1 VRDGITLACRGIPV
15 VTLVTDDF
23 SAQGSFVA
31 RAAGMPEVPRVLL
44 PHPVAGTG
52 RKAMMDVARSIAPT
66 VLETLRGDHKG
77 EIPRTVSAAAAT
89 A

>member
-1 VRDGITLACRGIPV
+1 M

-52 RKAMMDVARSIAPT
+52 REAMMEVARSIAPT
-66 VLETLRGDHKG
+66 VLESLRGDHKG
-77 EIPRTVSAAAAT
+77 EIPRADSAAT
-89 A
+89 ATA

>member
-1 VRDGITLACRGIPV
+1 M
-15 VTLVTDDF
+15 TLVTDDF

-66 VLETLRGDHKG
+66 VLETLHGDHKG
-77 EIPRTVSAAAAT
+77 EIPRAVSAAAAT

>member
-1 VRDGITLACRGIPV
+1 MRDGIALASRGIPV

-52 RKAMMDVARSIAPT
+52 RDAMMEVARSVAAT
-66 VLETLRGDHKG
+66 VLESLRGDHKG
-77 EIPRTVSAAAAT
+77 EIPSTVPTAT
-89 A
+89 ATA

>member
-1 VRDGITLACRGIPV
+1 M
-15 VTLVTDDF
+15 TLVTDDF

-52 RKAMMDVARSIAPT
+52 REAMMAVARSIAPT
-66 VLETLRGDHKG
+66 VLESLRGDHKG
-77 EIPRTVSAAAAT
+77 ENPRTVPTAAASA
-89 A
+89 

>member
-1 VRDGITLACRGIPV
+1 M

-23 SAQGSFVA
+23 SAQGNFVA

-52 RKAMMDVARSIAPT
+52 REAMMEVARSITPT
-66 VLETLRGDHKG
+66 VLESLRGDHKG
-77 EIPRTVSAAAAT
+77 EIPRTVSAATAT